1 MGTILIWPKCPVCP
15 IAEDREAECHCTWI
29 DVAFRRA
36 AKQRLPLGVK
46 ASGRR

>member
-1 MGTILIWPKCPVCP
+1 MTIMIRPKCEVCP
-15 IAEDREAECHCTWI
+15 IKDDREAECDCTWI
-29 DVAFRRA
+29 DVQFRRA